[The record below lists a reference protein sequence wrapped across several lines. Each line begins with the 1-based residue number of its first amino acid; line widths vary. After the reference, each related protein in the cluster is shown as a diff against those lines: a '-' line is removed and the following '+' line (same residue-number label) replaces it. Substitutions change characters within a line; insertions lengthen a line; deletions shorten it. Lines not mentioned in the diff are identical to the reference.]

1 MANTFFYGLL
11 AGGLI
16 LASAGRAD
24 TTLMLDPANGAI
36 SGAPGTTVGW
46 GFTFTND
53 TNYAVITGSQFCD
66 STSSPLP
73 DICLAL
79 TPNLGSYTDFAGA
92 QFLVVGPSPESP
104 TVSQAFDNSA
114 ATGIGSFAI
123 DPSASGTTSGIIVL
137 TYDLYSVN
145 PNDPAFDPSAEIA
158 GGNYLTAAAS
168 VTVAP
173 VAPVPEPALLPLM
186 GAGLLVM
193 VLLLRRRRGWKG
205 LGG

>member
-1 MANTFFYGLL
+1 MSKTFLYGLL
-11 AGGLI
+11 VSCLI
-16 LASAGRAD
+16 LASVARAD
-24 TTLMLDPANGAI
+24 TTLTLDPTDGAI

-73 DICLAL
+73 DICLTL

-158 GGNYLTAAAS
+158 GGNYLTAASS